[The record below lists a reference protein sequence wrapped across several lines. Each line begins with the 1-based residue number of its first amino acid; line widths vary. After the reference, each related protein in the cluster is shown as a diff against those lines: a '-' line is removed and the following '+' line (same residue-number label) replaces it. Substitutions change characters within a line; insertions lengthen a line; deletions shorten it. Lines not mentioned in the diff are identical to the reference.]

1 MFDLVP
7 LAPPP
12 PTPTPRDTVAGAAYP
27 QWKLRDGKKKM
38 NPNCVAMIRRQREEE
53 EERRGHGTMAET
65 TARPGFPSGE
75 WRGVGVGSVGNVSRL
90 QVAPP
95 DHVGP
100 TKRGHL
106 VFNAAFESGNLGRVD
121 CISEAEYDL
130 FMRPDT
136 CNPRYRVWFN
146 FTVGN
151 VRANQRAIFNLVNF
165 SKTRSLYRDGMTP
178 VVKSTSRPQ
187 WTRLPG
193 KHVFYYRSPEHRG
206 RYVVSF
212 AFCFDR
218 EEDEYQFAYCFPY
231 TYSQLQRYLDALQ
244 ARGFDYVHRELLG
257 LSVQQRRLDLLTI
270 TSPGNL
276 GPGAKRR
283 VVLVMARVHPGE
295 TPSSYVCQGL
305 IDFLVSQQP
314 AAVMLRERLVFKIVP
329 MLNPDGVHLGNY
341 RCSLMGFDLNR
352 SWQDPSPWAHPTL
365 HAVRRHVVTLQA
377 QPNTSVDVCV
387 DVHAHSTLANSFV
400 YGNAFD
406 EAERSSR
413 QLLFP
418 RLLCRNASD
427 FSLAS
432 TTFDSDA
439 AKAGT
444 ARRSLSTLLSSSCL
458 CYTLEVSFS
467 AFVPP
472 HGGAAV
478 PYTCGSYMNL
488 GKNLARTFLDFY
500 RLQGIIQ
507 SIPLSVASERHDR
520 ATKPRSGP
528 GRSPKRAPTAPARS
542 STRDLH
548 G

>member
-1 MFDLVP
+1 MPMTSPSPAHHLP
-7 LAPPP
+7 SS
-12 PTPTPRDTVAGAAYP
+12 DT
-27 QWKLRDGKKKM
+27 
-38 NPNCVAMIRRQREEE
+38 
-53 EERRGHGTMAET
+53 RGNT
-65 TARPGFPSGE
+65 GFPSGE
-75 WRGVGVGSVGNVSRL
+75 WRGIGVGSVGNVSRL
-90 QVAPP
+90 QVNPS

-100 TKRGHL
+100 AKRGHL

-121 CISEAEYDL
+121 CISEVEYDL
-130 FMRPDT
+130 FIRPDT

-151 VRANQRAIFNLVNF
+151 VRTNQRAIFNLVNF

-244 ARGFDYVHRELLG
+244 ARGLDYVHRELLG
-257 LSVQQRRLDLLTI
+257 LSMQQRRLDLLTI

-276 GPGAKRR
+276 DPGAKRR
-283 VVLVMARVHPGE
+283 VVLVTARVHAGE

-305 IDFLVSQQP
+305 IDFLVSHQP
-314 AAVMLRERLVFKIVP
+314 AAVILRERLVFKIVP

-352 SWQDPSPWAHPTL
+352 CWQDPSPWAHPTL
-365 HAVRRHVVTLQA
+365 HAVRKHVVSLQA
-377 QPNTSVDVCV
+377 QQNTSVDVCV
-387 DVHAHSTLANSFV
+387 DTHAHSTLANSFV

-418 RLLCRNASD
+418 RLLCRNAGD

-444 ARRSLSTLLSSSCL
+444 ARRSLGALLSPCCL

-472 HGGAAV
+472 HGAGPAV
-478 PYTCGSYMNL
+478 PYTCDSCILRWL
-488 GKNLARTFLDFY
+488 GASLLIITVTASMIIVTVRTSLVIVTVTTAVIIIVMPVTVVEIHSLHVTLTARIRTKV
-500 RLQGIIQ
+500 ITVMSV
-507 SIPLSVASERHDR
+507 SIVELCYYNDKVHEDEACDY
-520 ATKPRSGP
+520 
-528 GRSPKRAPTAPARS
+528 
-542 STRDLH
+542 
-548 G
+548 